1 MESGAFAACAGLGLG
16 LVILQ
21 QLFFATALRGFV
33 AEERRKRAETAAQ
46 VLRSLGD
53 APAQRKHSPM
63 KGSSGTGH
71 RYKLH
76 KTSVRDHSPQS
87 TCSARKHTD
96 EGNDENCELQSKEC
110 MVFAGTAIANGQ
122 CRGIVT
128 EIGMATE
135 IGKVQEMITDV
146 EDEDT
151 PLNAGEE
158 EILDGYAFG
167 GTPAGRQLHHNSQFG
182 EIIDGDVDGS
192 DLTPGTSRC
201 GRSEDSQ
208 RDAYKPVMSME
219 GELD

>member
-1 MESGAFAACAGLGLG
+1 MALAGALVAGGVTRSLH
-16 LVILQ
+16 
-21 QLFFATALRGFV
+21 R
-33 AEERRKRAETAAQ
+33 
-46 VLRSLGD
+46 LRSER
-53 APAQRKHSPM
+53 AAWHSSTKNLPWSTDETTAFV
-63 KGSSGTGH
+63 GPVDVDVGTP
-71 RYKLH
+71 
-76 KTSVRDHSPQS
+76 SPQS
-87 TCSARKHTD
+87 EKRRDGDGHRGSRLRGSRSTGDSALSPQRRD
-96 EGNDENCELQSKEC
+96 RRLG
-110 MVFAGTAIANGQ
+110 AI
-122 CRGIVT
+122 
-128 EIGMATE
+128 
-135 IGKVQEMITDV
+135 D